1 MCMTE
6 TLRKCTLV
14 SNIMTG
20 KHEGLHVYFEDFADL
35 VKDECLDAESW
46 QEKNAELMAL
56 ETTFEIYMETHH
68 NASPEVKMLVTKV
81 IDFIRRMRNHFND
94 YYSSLNHKTHRYF
107 PEFHPCNTS
116 APVEAVSE
124 RSCQKAEIA
133 VVDAV
138 EFTYWCHENIFPFL
152 QINEVRE
159 RVNEFLIS
167 EITKRQLYANY
178 ANIKTRQ
185 GIRRSD
191 SDKERTMASFMQRST
206 NRLHDRIS
214 REAPAEDNRSK

>member
-56 ETTFEIYMETHH
+56 ETHH

-214 REAPAEDNRSK
+214 REATAEDNRSK

>member
-1 MCMTE
+1 MRMTE

-20 KHEGLHVYFEDFADL
+20 KHEGLHVHFEDFADL
-35 VKDECLDAESW
+35 IKDECLDAESW
-46 QEKNAELMAL
+46 QEKNAEL
-56 ETTFEIYMETHH
+56 
-68 NASPEVKMLVTKV
+68 
-81 IDFIRRMRNHFND
+81 
-94 YYSSLNHKTHRYF
+94 NHKTHRYC
-107 PEFHPCNTS
+107 PEFHPCSTS
-116 APVEAVSE
+116 APVDVAPE
-124 RSCQKAEIA
+124 RNRQKAEIA

-152 QINEVRE
+152 QLNEVRE

-167 EITKRQLYANY
+167 EISKRQLYANY

-185 GIRRSD
+185 GVRRSD
-191 SDKERTMASFMQRST
+191 SDKEKTMASFMQRST

-214 REAPAEDNRSK
+214 REAAADDNRSK

>member
-1 MCMTE
+1 MRMTE

-81 IDFIRRMRNHFND
+81 IDFIRRM
-94 YYSSLNHKTHRYF
+94 SGK
-107 PEFHPCNTS
+107 P
-116 APVEAVSE
+116 
-124 RSCQKAEIA
+124 
-133 VVDAV
+133 
-138 EFTYWCHENIFPFL
+138 
-152 QINEVRE
+152 
-159 RVNEFLIS
+159 RV
-167 EITKRQLYANY
+167 
-178 ANIKTRQ
+178 
-185 GIRRSD
+185 G
-191 SDKERTMASFMQRST
+191 
-206 NRLHDRIS
+206 
-214 REAPAEDNRSK
+214 

>member
-1 MCMTE
+1 MTE

-14 SNIMTG
+14 SNIMAG
-20 KHEGLHVYFEDFADL
+20 KHEGLHVHFEDFADL
-35 VKDECLDAESW
+35 IKDECLDAESW
-46 QEKNAELMAL
+46 HEKNAELMAL
-56 ETTFEIYMETHH
+56 ETIFEIYMEAHPD
-68 NASPEVKMLVTKV
+68 ASPEVKMLVSKV
-81 IDFIRRMRNHFND
+81 IDFIRRMRNHFNE
-94 YYSSLNHKTHRYF
+94 YYSLLNYKTHRYF

-116 APVEAVSE
+116 VPMESAPEKI
-124 RSCQKAEIA
+124 RQKAEIA

-138 EFTYWCHENIFPFL
+138 EFTYWCHENIFTSL

-159 RVNEFLIS
+159 RVNDFLIS
-167 EITKRQLYANY
+167 EISKRQLYANY

-191 SDKERTMASFMQRST
+191 SDREKTMASFMQRST

-214 REAPAEDNRSK
+214 REAVSDDNRSR